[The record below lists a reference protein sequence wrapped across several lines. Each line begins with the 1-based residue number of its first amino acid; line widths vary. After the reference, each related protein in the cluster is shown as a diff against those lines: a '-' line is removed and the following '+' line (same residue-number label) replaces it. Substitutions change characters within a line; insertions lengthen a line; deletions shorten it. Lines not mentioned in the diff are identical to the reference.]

1 MQTPSVKDTGP
12 SGAQLFVVARGPA
25 DAVGVYYG
33 NFKRDVRPLLQERL
47 EGTAKDLRV
56 TLSQLVRRASSLD
69 GAVHALRSAA
79 AEANLDHGEAIFRG
93 PNELPGLSIGDVVPP
108 GSDSEPESNVSEPE
122 ELMGDSQRWCA
133 GSGGTGNPTPPLPPD
148 APPHADLWRL
158 GPFVLMTLIQVCVM
172 AISMPYLSKDRGARA
187 LGALVAHGAEG
198 LGAWCPIILPMVVLL
213 LLVPSLLP
221 QANWN
226 CVGVLLA
233 SPRY

>member
-1 MQTPSVKDTGP
+1 M
-12 SGAQLFVVARGPA
+12 
-25 DAVGVYYG
+25 
-33 NFKRDVRPLLQERL
+33 
-47 EGTAKDLRV
+47 
-56 TLSQLVRRASSLD
+56 
-69 GAVHALRSAA
+69 
-79 AEANLDHGEAIFRG
+79 
-93 PNELPGLSIGDVVPP
+93 PP

-172 AISMPYLSKDRGARA
+172 AIVMPYLLKDRGARA

-221 QANWN
+221 QANRPLGAARGRPPDLLHLWSKLDFN
-226 CVGVLLA
+226 PIFTSFASTTRRSRATATPPRSRTPRTPRLPALAEHAPPWLYTFFALLWLAHGRAELYEYASIVVGGITWPNWRRDV
-233 SPRY
+233 Y

>member
-79 AEANLDHGEAIFRG
+79 AEANLDHG
-93 PNELPGLSIGDVVPP
+93 
-108 GSDSEPESNVSEPE
+108 
-122 ELMGDSQRWCA
+122 
-133 GSGGTGNPTPPLPPD
+133 
-148 APPHADLWRL
+148 
-158 GPFVLMTLIQVCVM
+158 
-172 AISMPYLSKDRGARA
+172 
-187 LGALVAHGAEG
+187 
-198 LGAWCPIILPMVVLL
+198 
-213 LLVPSLLP
+213 
-221 QANWN
+221 
-226 CVGVLLA
+226 
-233 SPRY
+233 